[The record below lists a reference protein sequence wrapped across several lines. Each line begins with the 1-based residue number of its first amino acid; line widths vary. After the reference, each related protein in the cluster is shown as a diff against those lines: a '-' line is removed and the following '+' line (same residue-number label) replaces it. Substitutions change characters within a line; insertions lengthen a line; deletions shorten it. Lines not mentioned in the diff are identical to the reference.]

1 MLNSGEAA
9 SIDALARHEHLCVRN
24 TTRVLPLAFLA
35 PDLVEMI
42 LAGQQPATL
51 TLSKLLDA
59 RLPYAWSEQRALFAE
74 FA

>member
-1 MLNSGEAA
+1 MAKRLRNPAA
-9 SIDALARHEHLCVRN
+9 WIA
-24 TTRVLPLAFLA
+24 RVLPLAFLA

-59 RLPYAWSEQRALFAE
+59 RLPYAWGEQRALFAE